1 MPEKDTGGLPW
12 DKREPRKFVLT
23 DEFKERCE
31 LLLKA
36 SPHIYYLVVYP
47 LLKAWQESEQEAQQ
61 LKAEKLLT
69 RWQPRDPSDRSQ

>member
-1 MPEKDTGGLPW
+1 MAENTTGGLPW

-69 RWQPRDPSDRSQ
+69 RWQPQDPSERSQ